1 MKPIFY
7 SLCLFLACQVWG
19 QPSASFDIVS
29 TSGSLSNESLSV
41 VFLAGTPL
49 IGEDSNADHR
59 LQYGLLYQYE
69 LEVVLSSS
77 SLSPSVELKVFP
89 NPVTRTLHVRTGT
102 VPREVVDIQLFD
114 LNGRVL
120 LKREL
125 NELTQEASMDL
136 RHFQEGIYLLK
147 VNQADQSNTY
157 KIIKNK

>member
-1 MKPIFY
+1 MRPIFY
-7 SLCLFLACQVWG
+7 TLCLFLACQVWG

-49 IGEDSNADHR
+49 IGEDSNVDHM

-69 LEVVLSSS
+69 LEVVLSTETLPASI
-77 SLSPSVELKVFP
+77 ELNVFP
-89 NPVTRTLHVRTGT
+89 NPVTRTLNVRTNT
-102 VPREVVDIQLFD
+102 IPREVVDIQLFD

-120 LKREL
+120 LEREI
-125 NELTQEASMDL
+125 NEFTQEASMDL

-147 VNQADQSNTY
+147 ILQADHSNTY